1 MKFCVVASGS
11 KGNMTYIETKEARI
25 LIDAGIALSDAQKR
39 LPEINFSSITD
50 IFITHEHNDHVR
62 YLETIARKTRANIY
76 MHKKAFE
83 NLPPK
88 MKAELKKHKISFI
101 EENGQYQ
108 LKDFN
113 LLTLGLSHDTAS
125 NLGYV
130 FSSEGT
136 SLAYV
141 TDTGF
146 FPHQYIEAISNIDA
160 IIIEANHSV
169 EDLLNSNRHWTLKQ
183 RILSERGHLSNQ
195 DCFELLEVIGPSI
208 HKYIILAHVSEDC
221 NSDEAIQA
229 EVISKLAIN
238 FKGEI
243 LIARQREAIKII
255 EI

>member
-39 LPEINFSSITD
+39 LPEINFSTITD
-50 IFITHEHNDHVR
+50 IFITHEHNDHIR

-76 MHKKAFE
+76 MHKKTFE
-83 NLPPK
+83 SLPSK

-221 NSDEAIQA
+221 NSDEALQA

>member
-83 NLPPK
+83 NLPSK

-130 FSSEGT
+130 FSSEG
-136 SLAYV
+136 
-141 TDTGF
+141 
-146 FPHQYIEAISNIDA
+146 
-160 IIIEANHSV
+160 
-169 EDLLNSNRHWTLKQ
+169 
-183 RILSERGHLSNQ
+183 
-195 DCFELLEVIGPSI
+195 
-208 HKYIILAHVSEDC
+208 
-221 NSDEAIQA
+221 
-229 EVISKLAIN
+229 
-238 FKGEI
+238 
-243 LIARQREAIKII
+243 
-255 EI
+255 